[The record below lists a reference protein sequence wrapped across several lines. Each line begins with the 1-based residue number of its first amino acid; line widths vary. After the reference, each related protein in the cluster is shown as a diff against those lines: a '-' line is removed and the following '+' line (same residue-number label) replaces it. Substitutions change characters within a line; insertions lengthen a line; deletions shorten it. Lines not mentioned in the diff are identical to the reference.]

1 MATLPYQNDEAKQ
14 TDKTNSATK
23 SKIQFL
29 VSLVFFFIIVFCFF
43 FLTSEEII
51 QVNIF
56 FSFDFQTLC
65 LLYKS
70 GKEQK

>member
-1 MATLPYQNDEAKQ
+1 MMNPNRHIGHCPQQKAKAGSVTLLLLL
-14 TDKTNSATK
+14 
-23 SKIQFL
+23 F
-29 VSLVFFFIIVFCFF
+29 VSFGGGLFCFVF
-43 FLTSEEII
+43 VFVFTSEEII